1 MSKCRGLTCLFV
13 CLDFF
18 SKTPDGVSEQTAAF
32 CYFILVTCVKTLNV
46 ILTSGVAVPSLTAQR
61 E

>member
-1 MSKCRGLTCLFV
+1 MPWFDMFV

-18 SKTPDGVSEQTAAF
+18 SKTPDGVSEQTAAL
-32 CYFILVTCVKTLNV
+32 CYFILVTRVKTLNM